1 MNKST
6 SMSIILAAMMA
17 TSGFAIAQVPATDNP
32 LATKG
37 DSSAPLPNRNA
48 GNANSRADVKAD
60 IAGTNTKARTQ
71 GEATAP
77 HPITGPGMANS
88 RADVKAQTGGDLKSG
103 TEGDATPGVT
113 TGSPSAA
120 SAERKAKRA
129 ERRAAAKAKRA
140 SAAAEV
146 KTQ

>member
-1 MNKST
+1 MNKLT

-17 TSGFAIAQVPATDNP
+17 TSGFAIAQVPAVTG
-32 LATKG
+32 KG
-37 DSSAPLPNRNA
+37 DTSAPLPSRDT
-48 GNANSRADVKAD
+48 GNANARADVKAD

-71 GEATAP
+71 GESTAP
-77 HPITGPGMANS
+77 TTSGPGMANS
-88 RADVKAQTGGDLKSG
+88 RADVKAQIGGDLKSG
-103 TEGDATPGVT
+103 TQGEATPGVAA
-113 TGSPSAA
+113 GSPSAA
-120 SAERKAKRA
+120 SAERKARRA

>member
-6 SMSIILAAMMA
+6 SMSIILAVMMA

-37 DSSAPLPNRNA
+37 DSSAPLPNRNV
-48 GNANSRADVKAD
+48 GNANARADVKAG

-71 GEATAP
+71 GESTAP
-77 HPITGPGMANS
+77 TTSGPGMANS
-88 RADVKAQTGGDLKSG
+88 RADVKAQIGGDLKSG
-103 TEGDATPGVT
+103 TQGEATPGVT

-120 SAERKAKRA
+120 SVERKAKRA

-140 SAAAEV
+140 AAASEV

>member
-17 TSGFAIAQVPATDNP
+17 TSGFAIAQVPSVAG
-32 LATKG
+32 KG
-37 DSSAPLPNRNA
+37 DMSAPLPSGNT
-48 GNANSRADVKAD
+48 GNANARADVKAD

-77 HPITGPGMANS
+77 QPAGTPGMANS
-88 RADVKAQTGGDLKSG
+88 RADVKAQIGGDLKATTQGEG
-103 TEGDATPGVT
+103 TPAVAGM
-113 TGSPSAA
+113 PSAA

-140 SAAAEV
+140 AAAEV

>member
-6 SMSIILAAMMA
+6 SMSIILVAMMA
-17 TSGFAIAQVPATDNP
+17 TSGFAMAQNSAANDNP
-32 LATKG
+32 SGTKG
-37 DSSAPLPNRNA
+37 EATAPMPPKTGM
-48 GNANSRADVKAD
+48 GNARADVKANIGGGD
-60 IAGTNTKARTQ
+60 VKARTQ

-77 HPITGPGMANS
+77 HPMTGPGMANS
-88 RADVKAQTGGDLKSG
+88 RADVKAQIGGDLKSG
-103 TEGDATPGVT
+103 TQGEATPGAT

-140 SAAAEV
+140 AAAAEV